1 MYRGRILPE
10 RLLMAFRKMTFRE
23 YELRISRPY
32 AFLLGT
38 ISALLAPLA
47 IPRVGIDYPYFFIF
61 GITLSA
67 WFTFKWDAV
76 KSLPRKGNY
85 LEIILGL
92 VIIAADYVQNYV
104 FDSRLGLI
112 DMLVVFSALVVMFYG
127 VKSFKLFWVPAT
139 YGLVLL
145 LGYQLESVTPNYVA
159 LQDWMAG
166 VMASA
171 VQAMGISATASGH
184 VVAMNSSSGP
194 LLLDVQSDC
203 TGVQGVLAFGMLSS
217 MAVLDIKT
225 KWSRLVPLLA
235 IGFLG
240 AFLINIVRLFGVF
253 LAFEYLGVDV
263 GNSVH
268 VYLGYTLFI
277 VWVMV
282 FWMLAFKYLPAAPMG
297 NRMAAVPPPAKNPLS

>member
-1 MYRGRILPE
+1 MVFALKI
-10 RLLMAFRKMTFRE
+10 A
-23 YELRISRPY
+23 RPY
-32 AFLLGT
+32 AFLLG
-38 ISALLAPLA
+38 IIASLLAPLA
-47 IPRVGIDYPYFFIF
+47 IPGVGIDYPYFFIF
-61 GITLSA
+61 GITLAA
-67 WFTFKWDAV
+67 WFIFKWDAV
-76 KSLPRKGNY
+76 KSLSKKGNFF
-85 LEIILGL
+85 EIILGL
-92 VIIAADYVQNYV
+92 VIIGADYVQNFV
-104 FDSRLGLI
+104 FGSRLGLI
-112 DMLVVFSALVVMFYG
+112 DMLVVFSGIVIMCYG

-166 VMASA
+166 VMVSA
-171 VQAMGISATASGH
+171 VQAMGIGATASGH
-184 VVAMNSSSGP
+184 VVAMNSSSGT

-203 TGVQGVLAFGMLSS
+203 TGVQGVLAFGMLST

-225 KWSRLVPLLA
+225 KWSRLMPLLA

-253 LAFEYLGVDV
+253 LAFEYLGADI

-277 VWVMV
+277 AWVMV
-282 FWMLAFKYLPAAPMG
+282 FWMLAFKYLPAAPIG
-297 NRMAAVPPPAKNPLS
+297 NRMGVVPPPKNPLS

>member
-1 MYRGRILPE
+1 MRI
-10 RLLMAFRKMTFRE
+10 T
-23 YELRISRPY
+23 RPY
-32 AFLLGT
+32 AFLLG
-38 ISALLAPLA
+38 IMAALLGPLA
-47 IPRVGIDYPYFFIF
+47 IPGVGIDYPYFFIF
-61 GITLSA
+61 GITLTA
-67 WFTFKWDAV
+67 WFTFKWGAV
-76 KSLPRKGNY
+76 KSLSRKGNFF
-85 LEIILGL
+85 EIMLGL
-92 VIIAADYVQNYV
+92 VIIAADYVQNIV
-104 FDSRLGLI
+104 FGSRFGLI
-112 DMLVVFSALVVMFYG
+112 DMLVVFSGIVIMFYG
-127 VKSFKLFWVPAT
+127 LKSFKLFWVPAT

-166 VMASA
+166 AMVSA

-184 VVAMNSSSGP
+184 VVTMNSSSGT

-203 TGVQGVLAFGMLSS
+203 TGVQGVLAFGMLST

-253 LAFEYLGVDV
+253 LAFEYLGADV

-277 VWVMV
+277 AWVMV
-282 FWMLAFKYLPAAPMG
+282 FWMLAFKYLPAAPLG
-297 NRMAAVPPPAKNPLS
+297 NRMGAVPPPKNPLS